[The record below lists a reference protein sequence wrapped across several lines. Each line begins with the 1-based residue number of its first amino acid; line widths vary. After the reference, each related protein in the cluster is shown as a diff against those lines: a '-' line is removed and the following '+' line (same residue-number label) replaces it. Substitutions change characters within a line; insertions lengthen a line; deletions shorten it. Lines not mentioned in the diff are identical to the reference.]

1 MMDLGAFLA
10 AAGEDGGPPALQQ
23 PARACATQILAAW
36 HARVLRRGRRL
47 ERRSSD
53 ELHRLRIAVKQLRYA
68 VEFFSGLY
76 APRRMAA
83 LRNRLTL
90 LQDIL
95 GRINDASGVA
105 ALVGSAAATGDR
117 DVQTA
122 ADMVIDCCEAR
133 AATERALLKPAWRR
147 FRAAPQPWRE

>member
-1 MMDLGAFLA
+1 ERQRQLARKLAKKSIKTITYNNTMMDLGAFLA
-10 AAGEDGGPPALQQ
+10 AAGEDARLPALQQ
-23 PARACATQILAAW
+23 PARVCATQLLAAW

-83 LRNRLTL
+83 LRNRLMR

-95 GRINDASGVA
+95 GRINDAAGVA
-105 ALVGSAAATGDR
+105 ALVGSAAAGDGR
-117 DVQTA
+117 DVQA
-122 ADMVIDCCEAR
+122 
-133 AATERALLKPAWRR
+133 
-147 FRAAPQPWRE
+147 